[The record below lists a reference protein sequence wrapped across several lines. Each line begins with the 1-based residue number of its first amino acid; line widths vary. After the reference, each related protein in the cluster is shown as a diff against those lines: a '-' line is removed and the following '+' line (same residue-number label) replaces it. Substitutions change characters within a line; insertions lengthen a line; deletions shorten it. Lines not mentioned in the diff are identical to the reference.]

1 LTAFRAD
8 RPVFGIRCALS
19 ISPTFAG
26 RSESHFA
33 AEIAGAVP
41 GADAPLI
48 MSLMDLA
55 PTSSWKGRAVGSI
68 IHPILFSE

>member
-1 LTAFRAD
+1 
-8 RPVFGIRCALS
+8 VFGIRCALS

-55 PTSSWKGRAVGSI
+55 RIFVEG
-68 IHPILFSE
+68 